1 MLSIVF
7 DGKNTAI
14 AKDFVDAC
22 YVLEGK
28 HTGKVYEVWA
38 GKRNALV
45 LAEDGDAAG
54 SMFNAALA
62 SNGVR
67 NSGYSFRVAT
77 PGRYWESPPNP

>member
-14 AKDFVDAC
+14 SNDFADSC
-22 YVLEGK
+22 YVLEGNPP
-28 HTGKVYEVWA
+28 GKVYEVWS
-38 GKRNALV
+38 GKYTAIV
-45 LAEDGDAAG
+45 MAEDGDKAG
-54 SMFNAALA
+54 TMFNAALA
-62 SNGVR
+62 SNGIR